1 MTATLPQ
8 ELIDAILDH
17 LAGDPPSLKACSLV
31 SCAWVPCTRLHLFKI
46 CTLNPRSVFDFSV
59 LLRSPHCTFR
69 LHIRSIHLLREIPTS
84 TLHNK
89 FDDPAFAVD
98 LRGLTGVRAFELT
111 FNTSAARP
119 LPDGASPYMGFLA
132 AFPQLTRLV
141 LKGLQMRA
149 LAPLVD
155 TICLFP
161 ALQELHLQLWH
172 PFLHPTDPTEYTALA
187 APPRAL
193 HSLVLCRHS
202 VGSVLPWLHAA
213 GHLPTLRVL
222 KLHALFRN
230 QMTAMGAALQ
240 QARLGSSLRHLQR
253 LDVSLNWL
261 LGTPPLLDLTHHG
274 ALRTLILRNAFE
286 LFDSSETLRCL
297 MRLAVPALE
306 CLAFELYLPPFQRT
320 SARNFDWAALDA
332 FLASLN
338 ASRVVFFETIDRTDP
353 SEDTCLRRVL
363 PRAEAAGILQIEW
376 LRVDSGEAWGW
387 VEI

>member
-1 MTATLPQ
+1 
-8 ELIDAILDH
+8 
-17 LAGDPPSLKACSLV
+17 
-31 SCAWVPCTRLHLFKI
+31 
-46 CTLNPRSVFDFSV
+46 
-59 LLRSPHCTFR
+59 
-69 LHIRSIHLLREIPTS
+69 
-84 TLHNK
+84 
-89 FDDPAFAVD
+89 VD
-98 LRGLTGVRAFELT
+98 LRGLTGVRALELT
-111 FNTSAARP
+111 LNTSAAGP

-141 LKGLQMRA
+141 LKDLQMRA

-161 ALQELHLQLWH
+161 ALQELHLRLSR

-213 GHLPTLRVL
+213 GHLPTLRAL
-222 KLHALFRN
+222 KLHALFRT

-253 LDVSLNWL
+253 LDVSLDWL

-274 ALRTLILRNAFE
+274 TLRTLILRNAGQ
-286 LFDSSETLRCL
+286 LFDPSEALRCL
-297 MRLAVPALE
+297 TRLAVPALE
-306 CLAFELYLPPFQRT
+306 CLAFELYLPPFRR
-320 SARNFDWAALDA
+320 AGNFDWAALDA

-338 ASRVVFFETIDRTDP
+338 ASRVVFLQTIDRTDP
-353 SEDTCLRRVL
+353 SEDAFLREVL

-376 LRVDSGEAWGW
+376 LRVD
-387 VEI
+387 

>member
-1 MTATLPQ
+1 MSIVGVL
-8 ELIDAILDH
+8 L
-17 LAGDPPSLKACSLV
+17 LAQVLESETSNGSTRQFVICGCVVCVSLNDDCHFAARTDRCDPGPPCGDPPSLKAAPLYPAPGSR
-31 SCAWVPCTRLHLFKI
+31 CTRLHLFKT

-98 LRGLTGVRAFELT
+98 LRGLTGVRALELT

-149 LAPLVD
+149 PRAARRHDMPLPRTAGAAPAAEAPLSAPHGSYRVHG
-155 TICLFP
+155 IGRP
-161 ALQELHLQLWH
+161 APAHCTPSSFAGIRW
-172 PFLHPTDPTEYTALA
+172 
-187 APPRAL
+187 APSSHGCTLRVISP
-193 HSLVLCRHS
+193 
-202 VGSVLPWLHAA
+202 P
-213 GHLPTLRVL
+213 LRVL

-274 ALRTLILRNAFE
+274 ALRTLILRKAFQ
-286 LFDSSETLRCL
+286 LF
-297 MRLAVPALE
+297 
-306 CLAFELYLPPFQRT
+306 
-320 SARNFDWAALDA
+320 
-332 FLASLN
+332 
-338 ASRVVFFETIDRTDP
+338 
-353 SEDTCLRRVL
+353 
-363 PRAEAAGILQIEW
+363 
-376 LRVDSGEAWGW
+376 
-387 VEI
+387 